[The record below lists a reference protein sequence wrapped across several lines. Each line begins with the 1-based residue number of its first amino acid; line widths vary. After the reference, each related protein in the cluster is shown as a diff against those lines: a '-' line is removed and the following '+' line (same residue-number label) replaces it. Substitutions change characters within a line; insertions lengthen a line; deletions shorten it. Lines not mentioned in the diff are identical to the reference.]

1 MSYKGNFTSVY
12 EIPGDVYA
20 IDYIPEIRAIAAVNI
35 SSSDAPS
42 KVSLVNA
49 DTGVYPMHVCLSV
62 CRCLSVCLSVA
73 SVCFSVCLSFCLYV
87 YSLGHVISLTKQ
99 NV

>member
-1 MSYKGNFTSVY
+1 MSYKGKFKSVFS
-12 EIPGDVYA
+12 IPGDVYA

-49 DTGVYPMHVCLSV
+49 DTGVHL
-62 CRCLSVCLSVA
+62 
-73 SVCFSVCLSFCLYV
+73 
-87 YSLGHVISLTKQ
+87 
-99 NV
+99 

>member
-1 MSYKGNFTSVY
+1 MMSYKGKFKSVFS
-12 EIPGDVYA
+12 IPGDVYA

-49 DTGVYPMHVCLSV
+49 DTGVYEWRILPCN
-62 CRCLSVCLSVA
+62 R
-73 SVCFSVCLSFCLYV
+73 
-87 YSLGHVISLTKQ
+87 SLESR
-99 NV
+99 